1 MISLV
6 RLSLLKNNYVV
17 SFKICPDEKD
27 GATRCGYGHP
37 SQVNKK
43 IYKINFKK
51 LSEKHKELTY
61 RVKSIQSLVFKQSFT
76 FKCKTIKVA
85 F

>member
-51 LSEKHKELTY
+51 KNVQGELIID
-61 RVKSIQSLVFKQSFT
+61 VFVLV
-76 FKCKTIKVA
+76 V
-85 F
+85 